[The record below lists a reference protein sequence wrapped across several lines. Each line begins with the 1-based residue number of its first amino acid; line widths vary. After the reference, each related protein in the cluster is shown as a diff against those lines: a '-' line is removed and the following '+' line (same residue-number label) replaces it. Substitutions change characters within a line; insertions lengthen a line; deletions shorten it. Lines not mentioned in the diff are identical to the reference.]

1 MNKPYIYNITS
12 PALSRIPHWW
22 KILLQCAL
30 LVSAVTLHAQT
41 VNALFTDLPNGYVYA
56 FATDENYVY
65 VGGDFSLCGT
75 TTRRGIARYNRCT
88 GVLDATWN
96 PNAGGVRTIAISGS
110 DIYIGGYFSTVGG
123 VSRKGIAKLNYT
135 TGAPDGTWNSNAN
148 GAVLTIAISGGDI
161 YVGGEF
167 TVIGGQNRNHL
178 AKLNDADGAAVS
190 QWNPNPTSDYQ
201 NISPAGVSIIVISG
215 NDIFVGGTFSDIGGQ
230 SRANLAKI
238 DNVYGIANNAWNANF
253 EPGYLY
259 TMAVSAG
266 DLYVGGNFSHI
277 GGISRTH
284 IAKLSTSNAG
294 VDLAWNANVTASNS
308 IVTAISISGNDIYV
322 GGIFSAIGGQS
333 RRVLAKLN
341 NTNGNAASDW
351 AVDFGQQYADIRNN
365 SLISNHG
372 QVFAG
377 GNITSPVQNFLPI
390 GDSTVQVTVE
400 KSAPAT
406 YCPGAAVSVPFT
418 TICSIAP
425 SNTFTVQLS
434 DSTGSFA
441 NPVTIGTMTGSHS
454 GVMTGTIPYTTPP
467 GSGYRIRVN
476 SSNPSTIGPDNCYDI
491 TILRGP
497 MPVISGASAISCADQ
512 YVKYSV
518 SRVSGRTYQWDVSSH
533 GTIIGTSTSDSV
545 TIRWTYAGAP
555 TIDTLRIRE
564 TLTATG
570 CFKDTLFTTT
580 IYPSPVLNAG
590 ADVGFCEGSSF
601 VTIGAPATGGTGSLS
616 YSWSPASGIIGASTS
631 PRINVRPMETTNY
644 MVTVTD
650 SKGCQRKDTVT
661 VTVHQKP
668 YIDPGNDTVVCLGE
682 GVVIG
687 NPVTGSNRYTYQWT
701 PVVGLSSASV
711 PQPLA
716 SPSVT
721 TNYQVIVSDTNGCM
735 DTGSVVVKVR
745 KITTTNSAPR
755 LDFGTLDVCTASKI
769 LTIDVSNTGTEDIQF
784 TKQTSTVA
792 GCIITDSLPI
802 VLVKGAK
809 KTLTVRYTPPGKG
822 VSNGTLSLL
831 GIPCG
836 HEVKI
841 EVKGE
846 KLQLA
851 FTTDKPSIPFGVT
864 AGCTAMKRDSG
875 LTITNQGVDKMTI
888 SSAQIN
894 APFSIV
900 SPTFPQDIQSGESL
914 PVVIRYAP
922 QTAGDFSNEMRLSFT
937 AGVCKDVIRIPL
949 SGKHVLPALSVRSA
963 EVAFP
968 NLVGCDA
975 VSDTIL
981 VVQNANTIDI
991 EVTKIVVSDP
1001 HFSLMTSLPVKL
1013 AAGQIRE
1020 LKLRFE
1026 PTGSGTTAATLRMT
1040 TNPCAGEQS
1049 VLLKGSKQGV
1059 SFSVPDT
1066 IDLGELVGCAQAT
1079 ITKTFTLKNTSGGGL
1094 TGNISAITVSSLFTT
1109 TVIRGDSLPNGVGR
1123 SYSVTF
1129 QPDATLP
1136 DGVQYGKMDVTFMP
1150 CSVSKSIIL
1159 KATKATPSL
1168 QADAAVDY
1176 GQVPVGTVLSK
1187 LVKIYN
1193 SGTSDVTVSSLSGLL
1208 PPLSQGIVNP
1218 PLPAILHP
1226 NDTLSV
1232 EVLFTVQKGKFTDTL
1247 TAEATQPC
1255 SLKISTIITAEG
1267 TDKIIT
1273 QLTGFNKDIGNVPIT
1288 KTKQDV
1294 VQVTND
1300 GTIDM
1305 TLTDA
1310 AFMVG
1315 SNQAFSVQAGQFPIV
1330 ITAGQTHQIAVN
1342 FSPVLVGSVQGVLL
1356 ITGDKDT
1363 ASSVVRGTGIDSV
1376 QSLSSLIATGVLRFD
1391 SVCMGQSKV
1400 LQATL
1405 KNTDIT
1411 SMQLLRA
1418 EWVTNIG
1425 NTFSSD
1431 FTPQVLLPDASVS
1444 VSVNCSPASVGELMG
1459 QVRWVAAQDTA
1470 YSSVTAIGNMC
1481 SGVQDTARLT
1491 IAIQDISAQVAEKVN
1506 LVLKVQKQSGM
1517 QLTGAPT
1524 QWYARV
1530 RYNKSILYNEETKN
1544 ACVGIDDS
1552 CVLELTGTSNAQSDE
1567 LISIP
1572 CVVTLGTTD
1581 ISTISIDEFRWT
1593 NSGII
1598 TKVETQN
1605 GKITLSGICD
1615 EGGVRLYILGE
1626 HAMSLAT
1633 RPNPTKN
1640 SMEIHYSLR
1649 EPLMIKLELLNTMG
1663 QVVRTIINKQ
1673 NQAVGQHSITCDMS
1687 AIGNGVYIL
1696 RLVTDIETLTTRVDV
1711 EK

>member
-1 MNKPYIYNITS
+1 MNKLYKYSITS
-12 PALSRIPHWW
+12 PAISRIPHWW
-22 KILLQCAL
+22 KILLHCVL

-41 VNALFTDLPNGYVYA
+41 ANTLFTDLPNSYVRA
-56 FATDENYVY
+56 IATDENYVY
-65 VGGDFSLCGT
+65 IGGEFTQCGA
-75 TTRRGIARYNRCT
+75 TTRNHIARYNRCT
-88 GVLDATWN
+88 GVLDDAWN
-96 PNAGGVRTIAISGS
+96 PNANNSVLEITIAG
-110 DIYIGGYFSTVGG
+110 
-123 VSRKGIAKLNYT
+123 N
-135 TGAPDGTWNSNAN
+135 
-148 GAVLTIAISGGDI
+148 DI
-161 YVGGEF
+161 YVGGAF
-167 TVIGGQNRNHL
+167 TNIGGVTRNRIAKLNNTNGAPDGAWNPNANNSVFEIAVSESDVYVGGAFSIIGGENRSRL
-178 AKLNDADGAAVS
+178 AKLNNTDGAAIW
-190 QWNPNPTSDYQ
+190 QWNPNPTSTNQ
-201 NISPAGVSIIVISG
+201 SAGLSVSVIAIAG
-215 NDIFVGGTFSDIGGQ
+215 NDVFVGGKFTSIGGVP
-230 SRANLAKI
+230 RINLAKI
-238 DNVYGIANNAWNANF
+238 ESVYGVVNNSWNTYF
-253 EPGYLY
+253 ESSVG
-259 TMAVSAG
+259 TTVSDVAVSG
-266 DLYVGGNFSHI
+266 E
-277 GGISRTH
+277 
-284 IAKLSTSNAG
+284 
-294 VDLAWNANVTASNS
+294 
-308 IVTAISISGNDIYV
+308 DIYV
-322 GGIFSAIGGQS
+322 GGSFATICGHSRPNVAKLSVRDAGVDFNWNANLAPFTNSVSALSVSGSDVYVAGNFSAIGGQT
-333 RRVLAKLN
+333 RKNLAKLN
-341 NTNGNAASDW
+341 NTNANAAADW
-351 AVDFGQQYADIRNN
+351 SVTFGQVSNILSLASNN
-365 SLISNHG
+365 G
-372 QVFAG
+372 QVFAV
-377 GNITSPVQNFLPI
+377 GNLTTPFQHFLPI
-390 GDSTVQVTVE
+390 GDSTVQVEVVRG
-400 KSAPAT
+400 APAS

-425 SNTFTVQLS
+425 SNTFTAQLS

-476 SSNPSTIGPDNCYDI
+476 SSNPATIGPDNCSDI
-491 TILRGP
+491 TIVRGP

-518 SRVSGRTYQWDVSSH
+518 SQVSGRTYQWDVSSH

-545 TIRWTYAGAP
+545 TIRWAYTGAP
-555 TIDTLRIRE
+555 TTDTLRIRE
-564 TLTATG
+564 TITATR

-590 ADVGFCEGSSF
+590 ADVGLCEGSPF

-631 PRINVRPMETTNY
+631 PRINVRPVETTNY

-668 YIDPGNDTVVCLGE
+668 YVDPGNDTVVCLGE

-701 PVVGLSSASV
+701 PAVGLSSTSV

-716 SPSVT
+716 SPTVT

-745 KITTTNSAPR
+745 KITTTSAPR

-769 LTIDVSNTGTEDIQF
+769 LTIDVSNTGTDDIQF

-792 GCIITDSLPI
+792 GFIIIDSLPFA
-802 VLVKGAK
+802 LAKGTK

-822 VSNGTLSLL
+822 AVSGTLSLL
-831 GIPCG
+831 GTPCG

-864 AGCTAMKRDSG
+864 AGCTAVQRDSG

-900 SPTFPQDIQSGESL
+900 SPTFPQDIPSGESL

-949 SGKHVLPALSVRSA
+949 SGKHVLPGLSVRSA

-975 VSDTIL
+975 ASDTIL
-981 VVQNANTIDI
+981 VVQNANTIDM
-991 EVTKIVVSDP
+991 EVTKIAVSDP
-1001 HFSLMTSLPVKL
+1001 QFKLLTPLPVKL
-1013 AAGQIRE
+1013 AAGQSRE

-1026 PTGSGTTAATLRMT
+1026 PTGNGVMTSTLRMT

-1059 SFSVPDT
+1059 SFAVPDT

-1094 TGNISAITVSSLFTT
+1094 AGNISAMTVSPLFTT
-1109 TVIRGDSLPNGVGR
+1109 TLLRGDSLPNGAER

-1129 QPDATLP
+1129 QPDLAMP
-1136 DGVQYGKMDVTFMP
+1136 DGVQYGRMDLTFMP

-1159 KATKATPSL
+1159 KATKATPRL

-1176 GQVPVGTVLSK
+1176 GQVPVGTVLSRQ
-1187 LVKIYN
+1187 VKIYN

-1226 NDTLSV
+1226 NDSLKV
-1232 EVLFTVQKGKFTDTL
+1232 EVLFTAQNGKFTDTL
-1247 TAEATQPC
+1247 TADATQPC
-1255 SLKISTIITAEG
+1255 LLTTSTIITAEG
-1267 TDKIIT
+1267 TDKNIS
-1273 QLTGFNKDIGNVPIT
+1273 QLTGSTKDIGNVQIT
-1288 KTKQDV
+1288 RTKQDNV
-1294 VQVTND
+1294 KVTNE
-1300 GTIDM
+1300 GTTDI
-1305 TLTDA
+1305 TITDA
-1310 AFMVG
+1310 AFMAG
-1315 SNQAFSVQAGQFPIV
+1315 SNAAFAVPAGQFPMKISV
-1330 ITAGQTHQIAVN
+1330 GQSLDIGVT
-1342 FSPVLVGSVQGVLL
+1342 FTPVSSGPAEGILLV
-1356 ITGDKDT
+1356 TGDKDT
-1363 ASSVVRGTGIDSV
+1363 ATAVVHGVGIDST
-1376 QSLSSLIATGVLRFD
+1376 QATTRLVATAQVKFD
-1391 SVCMGQSKV
+1391 TVCIGQI
-1400 LQATL
+1400 QAKEVTL
-1405 KNTDIT
+1405 KNTGKA

-1418 EWVTNIG
+1418 EWVTNAG
-1425 NTFSSD
+1425 NAFGSD
-1431 FTPQVLLPDASVS
+1431 FTPHLLLPDSSVT
-1444 VSVNCSPASVGELMG
+1444 VHVNCTPASGGNLIG

-1470 YSSVTAIGNMC
+1470 YSAVTAIGKMC
-1481 SGVQDTARLT
+1481 SGTQDTARMT
-1491 IAIQDISAQVAEKVN
+1491 IAIQDIIARAGEKVN
-1506 LVLKVQKQSGM
+1506 IVLKVQKQSGM

-1524 QWYARV
+1524 EWSARV
-1530 RYNKSILYNEETKN
+1530 RYNKSILYNEQTMN
-1544 ACVGIDDS
+1544 ACAGMDDS
-1552 CVLELTGTSNAQSDE
+1552 CVMELTGIFNTQSDE

-1572 CVVTLGTTD
+1572 CIVTLGTTD
-1581 ISTISIDEFRWT
+1581 ISTISMEEFRWT
-1593 NSGII
+1593 NSGIV
-1598 TKVETQN
+1598 TEVKTQN
-1605 GKITLSGICD
+1605 GTITVSGICD

-1633 RPNPTKN
+1633 RPNPAKN
-1640 SMEIHYSLR
+1640 SMEIEYSLR
-1649 EPLMIKLELLNTMG
+1649 EPLTVTLELLNTTG
-1663 QVVRTIINKQ
+1663 QVVRTFINKKHHTE
-1673 NQAVGQHSITCDMS
+1673 GRYSITNDMS
-1687 AIGNGVYIL
+1687 AISNGIYIL
-1696 RLVTDIETLTTRVDV
+1696 RLVTDIETLTTRVNV

>member
-1 MNKPYIYNITS
+1 MNNLYKYSITS
-12 PALSRIPHWW
+12 PAMSRIPHWW
-22 KILLQCAL
+22 KILLHCVL

-41 VNALFTDLPNGYVYA
+41 VNTLFTDLPNNSVQA
-56 FATDENYVY
+56 VATDENYVY
-65 VGGDFSLCGT
+65 IGGSFTQCGT
-75 TTRRGIARYNRCT
+75 TARNRLARYNRCT

-96 PNAGGVRTIAISGS
+96 PNINSYVHTIAVSGN
-110 DIYIGGYFSTVGG
+110 DIYVGGQFTNVGG
-123 VSRKGIAKLNYT
+123 VSRNKIAKLNYT
-135 TGAPDGTWNSNAN
+135 TGAPDGAWNPNAN
-148 GAVLTIAISGGDI
+148 GKVQTIAVLGGEV

-178 AKLNDADGAAVS
+178 AKLNTTDGAAVL
-190 QWNPNPTSDYQ
+190 QWNPNPTITTQYVIVGVNIIAVSD
-201 NISPAGVSIIVISG
+201 NNV
-215 NDIFVGGTFSDIGGQ
+215 FVGGTFTDIGGQ
-230 SRANLAKI
+230 SRTNLAKL
-238 DNVYGIANNAWNANF
+238 DNVYGIADNAWNAYF
-253 EPGYLY
+253 VSGELY
-259 TMAVSAG
+259 ALAVSAG
-266 DLYVGGNFSHI
+266 DLYVGGYFTTI
-277 GGISRTH
+277 GGVSRVNL
-284 IAKLSTSNAG
+284 AKLSVSNAS
-294 VDLAWNANVTASNS
+294 VDVDWNANLTQNS
-308 IVTAISISGNDIYV
+308 TVIRAISVSGNDIYV

-333 RRVLAKLN
+333 RSVLAKLN

-351 AVDFGQQYADIRNN
+351 SLTFGQNSYIQNN
-365 SLISNHG
+365 SLMSNNG
-372 QVFAG
+372 QIFAG
-377 GNITSPVQNFLPI
+377 CNLSSTDQHLLAI
-390 GDSTVQVTVE
+390 GDSTTQVEVVRG
-400 KSAPAT
+400 APAS

-425 SNTFTVQLS
+425 SNTFTAQLS

-454 GVMTGTIPYTTPP
+454 GVLTGTIPYTTPP

-476 SSNPSTIGPDNCYDI
+476 SSNPATIGPDNCSDI
-491 TILRGP
+491 TIVRGP

-533 GTIIGTSTSDSV
+533 GTIIGTPTSDSV
-545 TIRWTYAGAP
+545 TIRWTYTGAP
-555 TIDTLRIRE
+555 TTDTLRIRE

-590 ADVGFCEGSSF
+590 ADVGLCEGSPF

-631 PRINVRPMETTNY
+631 PRINVRPVETTNY

-668 YIDPGNDTVVCLGE
+668 YVDPGNDTVVCLGE

-701 PVVGLSSASV
+701 PAVGLSSTSV

-716 SPSVT
+716 SPTVT

-745 KITTTNSAPR
+745 KITTTSAPR

-769 LTIDVSNTGTEDIQF
+769 LTIDVSNTGTEDIQC

-792 GCIITDSLPI
+792 GCIITDSLPFT
-802 VLVKGAK
+802 LAKGAK

-822 VSNGTLSLL
+822 AVSGTLSLL
-831 GIPCG
+831 GTPCG

-864 AGCTAMKRDSG
+864 AGCIAVQRDSG

-900 SPTFPQDIQSGESL
+900 SPTFPQDIPSGESL
-914 PVVIRYAP
+914 PMVIRYAP
-922 QTAGDFSNEMRLSFT
+922 QSAGDFSNEMRLSFT
-937 AGVCKDVIRIPL
+937 AGVCKDSIRIPL

-975 VSDTIL
+975 ASDTIL
-981 VVQNANTIDI
+981 VVQNANTIDM
-991 EVTKIVVSDP
+991 EVTKIVMSDP
-1001 HFSLMTSLPVKL
+1001 QFRLLTSLPVKL
-1013 AAGQIRE
+1013 AAGQSRE

-1026 PTGSGTTAATLRMT
+1026 PTGSGVTTSTLRMT

-1059 SFSVPDT
+1059 SFAVPDT

-1079 ITKTFTLKNTSGGGL
+1079 ISKTFTLKNTSGGGL
-1094 TGNISAITVSSLFTT
+1094 AGNISAITVSSLFTT
-1109 TVIRGDSLPNGVGR
+1109 TILRGDSLPNGADR

-1129 QPDATLP
+1129 QPDATIP
-1136 DGVQYGKMDVTFMP
+1136 DGVRYGRIDLKLMP

-1159 KATKATPSL
+1159 KAVKATPRL

-1176 GQVPVGTVLSK
+1176 GQVPVGTVLSRQ
-1187 LVKIYN
+1187 VKIYN

-1208 PPLSQGIVNP
+1208 PPLSQGVVNP
-1218 PLPAILHP
+1218 PLPAILRP
-1226 NDTLSV
+1226 SDTLTV
-1232 EVLFTVQKGKFTDTL
+1232 EVLFTAQNGKFTDTL
-1247 TAEATQPC
+1247 IANVTQPC
-1255 SLKISTIITAEG
+1255 LLTASTIITAEG
-1267 TDKIIT
+1267 TDKIIS
-1273 QLTGFNKDIGNVPIT
+1273 QLTGFPKDIGNVQIT
-1288 KTKQDV
+1288 RTKQDNV
-1294 VQVTND
+1294 KVTNE
-1300 GTIDM
+1300 GTTDM
-1305 TLTDA
+1305 TITDA
-1310 AFMVG
+1310 AFMAG
-1315 SNQAFSVQAGQFPIV
+1315 SNPAFAVPAGQFPMKIS
-1330 ITAGQTHQIAVN
+1330 AGQSLDIGVT
-1342 FSPVLVGSVQGVLL
+1342 FTPVSSGPAEGILLV
-1356 ITGDKDT
+1356 TGDKDT
-1363 ASSVVRGTGIDSV
+1363 ATAVVHGMGIDS
-1376 QSLSSLIATGVLRFD
+1376 T
-1391 SVCMGQSKV
+1391 
-1400 LQATL
+1400 QATTRLVATAQLKFDTVCIGQIQAKEVIL
-1405 KNTDIT
+1405 KNTGQL

-1418 EWVTNIG
+1418 EWLTNAG
-1425 NTFSSD
+1425 NAFGSD
-1431 FTPQVLLPDASVS
+1431 FAPHLLLPDSSVT
-1444 VSVNCSPASVGELMG
+1444 VRVNCTPATGGNLIG

-1470 YSSVTAIGNMC
+1470 YSAVTAIGKMC
-1481 SGVQDTARLT
+1481 SGAQDTARVT
-1491 IAIQDISAQVAEKVN
+1491 IAIQDIIARAGEKVN
-1506 LVLKVQKQSGM
+1506 IVLKVQKQSGM

-1524 QWYARV
+1524 EWYARV
-1530 RYNKSILYNEETKN
+1530 RYNKSILYNEQTMN
-1544 ACVGIDDS
+1544 ACGGMDDS
-1552 CVLELTGTSNAQSDE
+1552 CVLELTGKFNTQSDE
-1567 LISIP
+1567 LLSIP

-1581 ISTISIDEFRWT
+1581 ISTISIEEFRWT
-1593 NSGII
+1593 SSGIV
-1598 TKVETQN
+1598 TEVKTQN
-1605 GKITLSGICD
+1605 GTITVSGICD

-1640 SMEIHYSLR
+1640 SMEIEYSLR
-1649 EPLMIKLELLNTMG
+1649 EPLTVTLELLNTTG
-1663 QVVRTIINKQ
+1663 QVVRTFINKKHHTE
-1673 NQAVGQHSITCDMS
+1673 GRYSITNDMS
-1687 AIGNGVYIL
+1687 AISNGIYIL
-1696 RLVTDIETLTTRVDV
+1696 RLVTDIETLTTRVNV